1 MSKEAIMK
9 IKAAEEQANNIR
21 AAAAQE
27 AKRRISDTEARGK
40 KFCADTER
48 RISEENEK
56 KLALIRQKADETV
69 LKNREATLSE
79 SQQTANEANLHMR
92 EAIRYIIGGIMEE
105 CQ

>member
-21 AAAAQE
+21 AAADAE
-27 AKRRISDTEARGK
+27 AKRRVANTEARGK
-40 KFCADTER
+40 QFCAETER
-48 RISEENEK
+48 RVTDENEK
-56 KLALIRQKADETV
+56 KLTLIRQKADETV
-69 LKNREATLSE
+69 LKNREATLAASKD
-79 SQQTANEANLHMR
+79 TANEAGLHMR